1 MNELVTL
8 IYLPTLCRQRLV
20 VGVTKELTMNI
31 NLTNSGEDSYMTSM
45 ALSYPG
51 NLLFKRIQKV
61 TLTAVLETCRSRLSF
76 PADLLFYGNLLT
88 LPPASLWPVP
98 RNGH

>member
-1 MNELVTL
+1 MCYCMASRFLRNELVTL

-20 VGVTKELTMNI
+20 VGVTKELTMNV
-31 NLTNSGEDSYMTSM
+31 NLTNSGEDSYLTSM

-61 TLTAVLETCRSRLSF
+61 TLTAVLETCRSRLSPLQTCF
-76 PADLLFYGNLLT
+76 STATF
-88 LPPASLWPVP
+88 
-98 RNGH
+98 